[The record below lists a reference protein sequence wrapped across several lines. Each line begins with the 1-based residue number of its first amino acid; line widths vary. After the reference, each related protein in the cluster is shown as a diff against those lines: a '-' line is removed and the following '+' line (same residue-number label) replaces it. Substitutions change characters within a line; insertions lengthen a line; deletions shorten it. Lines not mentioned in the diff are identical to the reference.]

1 MNNSLLHNRVFEIF
15 KELCKIPHGSGNM
28 VKIADYCVDFA
39 NKNHLKY
46 YRDTANNVIIYKN
59 GTADLTLSAPV
70 ILQGHLDMVCQKTTD
85 SDFNFLSDP
94 LCLFTDGD
102 LLGAKNTTLGADN
115 GIAVAYILAV
125 LESDSIIHPP
135 LEAVFTTDE
144 EIGMLGAT
152 ALDFSKLK
160 STRMINLDSEED
172 NVLTVSCAGGMKFS
186 INFPLKRK
194 KVNGTKIGVCVKD
207 FKGGH
212 SGVEIDKNRTNADV
226 FVGALLKKLQEITPF
241 YLLDINGGD
250 KGNAIVN
257 RCEFSVC
264 SLEPDTFITATQNF
278 LKDAKI
284 TLSDTEPNFSF
295 DIFKGDYGEY
305 DAFTEDTQNDVLFL
319 LNTFPNGV
327 VKMSDEIEGL
337 VETSLN
343 LGILKTENDTVS
355 ALISLRSNKQKGMEE
370 LFDKLRSLCSRTA
383 GSYNVGGYYPP
394 WEFKNN
400 SELQKIYY
408 DSYKDFFGKEP
419 QVAAIHAGLECAVFA
434 DKIEGL
440 DCISMGPNLFDVHT
454 VDERLSITSAK
465 STFDLLLEILKNCK

>member
-1 MNNSLLHNRVFEIF
+1 MIGVF
-15 KELCKIPHGSGNM
+15 K
-28 VKIADYCVDFA
+28 DYGYKGD
-39 NKNHLKY
+39 
-46 YRDTANNVIIYKN
+46 NVVIYKE
-59 GTADLTLSAPV
+59 GSQDCQTAQPV
-70 ILQGHLDMVCQKTTD
+70 ILQGHLDMVCQKTAEKEI
-85 SDFNFLSDP
+85 DFLKEGI
-94 LCLFTDGD
+94 TVQRDGD
-102 LLGAKNTTLGADN
+102 FLHADGTTLGADN

-327 VKMSDEIEGL
+327 VEMSKEIEGL